1 MQQLLVRLL
10 AGILLSSLL
19 GGCAGTRARS
29 DVREYL
35 EEATGSSITHVT
47 TPAAFVS
54 EQPGLASSGRDYVY
68 LAPIIVSRGG
78 ERSFWLWLGIWS
90 TVDRQA
96 HDEDASPLR
105 LGTLQI
111 VADNEPMD
119 LDPQFADA
127 HPTGVRRIPYE
138 TPVPP
143 IQELLVPVTRSQL
156 QRLGRARVL
165 TLMDRPAG
173 GASRLWRGDDRAAV
187 MLSHFTEEAG
197 AARMNPA
204 PGTGR

>member
-1 MQQLLVRLL
+1 MRRLLLQLL

-19 GGCAGTRARS
+19 GGCAGTRPRS

-78 ERSFWLWLGIWS
+78 ERTCWLWLGVWS

-96 HDEDASPLR
+96 RNEDASPLR
-105 LGTLQI
+105 LGALQI

-119 LDPQFADA
+119 LDPQSADSNPA
-127 HPTGVRRIPYE
+127 GIRRIPYA

-143 IQELLVPVTRSQL
+143 IQELLVPVTRSQI

-165 TLMDRPAG
+165 TLTDRPAG
-173 GASRLWRGDDRAAV
+173 GASRLWRGDERAAAV
-187 MLSHFTEEAG
+187 LSHFAEEAG
-197 AARMNPA
+197 AASLETA
-204 PGTGR
+204 PVAGR